1 MLLLALPFLIWTDN
15 ASDTNTNIFYNCK
28 QPTCLMMLFYPPYPP
43 QWFGPML
50 VTEFQEIESGHCY
63 RSGLFV
69 QSCKD
74 AKCHLDIGLVF
85 IFLSCKPI
93 TSTF

>member
-1 MLLLALPFLIWTDN
+1 MFNDAVLSL
-15 ASDTNTNIFYNCK
+15 
-28 QPTCLMMLFYPPYPP
+28 YPP

-69 QSCKD
+69 QSCKM
-74 AKCHLDIGLVF
+74 
-85 IFLSCKPI
+85 
-93 TSTF
+93 